1 MVQDR
6 GPGSLARRDKW
17 VCMHLVHVG
26 HGRDS
31 PCIRDPPPFYH
42 ENDEM
47 TLPLLQSPAWII
59 RRTRLA
65 PYGILTYCPRT

>member
-1 MVQDR
+1 
-6 GPGSLARRDKW
+6 
-17 VCMHLVHVG
+17 MHLVHVG